1 MDKKRKY
8 IAIMLICVFITG
20 ASAGGVCT
28 VAFMQHFGKTALVDR
43 DYLDRVSGIAEKYA
57 KLEAIY
63 NIIETDYYGDYTDEG
78 LMNGIYAGLFS
89 SLDKYSCYMTEEE
102 YKKNTETTLRVFYG
116 VGVVM
121 SISDDNKIVILSVYR
136 DSPAEK
142 AGLKEGD
149 IILEVDGEAYD
160 GSRLESAS
168 NALRGEKGTK
178 VKIKYSRN
186 GKEGNAIMERDTI
199 NNETIYTGSI
209 LESVA
214 NGHKISY
221 IGIESFGNGTAEDF
235 EYIMRDLEL
244 DGTEGFILDLRNN
257 PGGVVETAC
266 KVADM
271 ILKEGVIMTT
281 KNRQGEGNSF
291 VSEASST
298 TLPYVVLINEN
309 TASAAEIVAA
319 AVKGNNAAKL
329 VGTKT
334 FGKGV
339 VQYVRTISGED
350 ASAIK
355 LTFEEYFGPD
365 DLKINEVGVSP
376 DIMVEFNADG
386 DTDNQLEAAIKEL
399 LKSM

>member
-1 MDKKRKY
+1 MDKKKRY
-8 IAIMLICVFITG
+8 IAIMLICVFIAG
-20 ASAGGVCT
+20 ASAGGVGT
-28 VAFMQHFGKTALVDR
+28 VVFMQHFGKTALVSR
-43 DYLDRVSGIAEKYA
+43 DYLDKVSEVAEKYA

-78 LMNGIYAGLFS
+78 LMNGIYSGLFS
-89 SLDKYSCYMTEEE
+89 SLDKYSGYMTAEE
-102 YKKNTETTLRVFYG
+102 YKNSTETTLRIFYG

-121 SISDDNKIVILSVYR
+121 SVSDDNKIIILGVYR

-149 IILEVDGEAYD
+149 VILEVDGKAYD
-160 GSRLESAS
+160 GSQLESAS
-168 NALRGEKGTK
+168 NALRGDKGTK
-178 VKIKYSRN
+178 VKVKYSRN
-186 GKEGNAIMERDTI
+186 GKEGNAVMERDTI

-209 LESVA
+209 MESISE
-214 NGHKISY
+214 GHKIVY
-221 IGIESFGNGTAEDF
+221 VGIESFGNGTAEDF

-266 KVADM
+266 KVADL

-281 KNRQGEGNSF
+281 KTRQGSGSSV

-298 TLPYVVLINEN
+298 TLPYVVLVNEN

-319 AVKGNNAAKL
+319 AIKGNKAAKL
-329 VGTKT
+329 IGVKT

-339 VQYVRTISGED
+339 VQYVRTINGND
-350 ASAIK
+350 GDAIK

-365 DLKINEVGVSP
+365 DLKINEVGVIP
-376 DIMVEFNADG
+376 DIEVDL
-386 DTDNQLEAAIKEL
+386 TDDDKTDKQLETAIKEL
-399 LKSM
+399 LKEL